1 MVRLIGSVWKM
12 GAHCVAQIHLRR
24 GQELRSRHAR
34 LTLDRPAC
42 ESRSWPNPVLPEWPL
57 PSSLRWP
64 SGPPRVLPPWFCWR
78 GLSKTV
84 SSQGRRHRLKPA
96 CRLERAGAQDRSL
109 TGARLYREAPAYRQ
123 ALQNRDI
130 HDPAPPQKDASL
142 GLLPAQA
149 SPIAAF
155 LIRNDDRV
163 TRSDQAL
170 LQSLQKD
177 VARQVDAD
185 EHHLADAGFVR
196 APLRAQVAAH

>member
-12 GAHCVAQIHLRR
+12 GAHCAAETHLRR

-34 LTLDRPAC
+34 LTP
-42 ESRSWPNPVLPEWPL
+42 
-57 PSSLRWP
+57 RWP
-64 SGPPRVLPPWFCWR
+64 SWPQRVPPAWFCWQ

-96 CRLERAGAQDRSL
+96 CRLERAGSQDRSL
-109 TGARLYREAPAYRQ
+109 TGARLYRDAPVRRQ
-123 ALQNRDI
+123 PLQNRDI
-130 HDPAPPQKDASL
+130 HEPPPPQKDASL

-149 SPIAAF
+149 SPSAAF

-163 TRSDQAL
+163 TNSDEAL
-170 LQSLQKD
+170 LQPLQED

-185 EHHLADAGFVR
+185 EHHFADAGLIR
-196 APLRAQVAAH
+196 TPLRTQVAAHQLVNPLENHLALGALHVEH